1 MKEVV
6 LTHNMV
12 RTNEKG
18 EEGRWRC
25 IDCGRAGTIRFINL
39 VVCSGRPA
47 R

>member
-1 MKEVV
+1 MKAVV
-6 LTHNMV
+6 LTHDMV
-12 RTNEKG
+12 ATGGGK
-18 EEGRWRC
+18 WRC